1 MGDVDNVGD
10 VFDNRDADM
19 QICTYGNVVVLE
31 KLQMIRMLLVKVMP
45 DMLCQDPED
54 PDGYGECHKSRFPAV
69 NISHSLGKTT
79 RLSTGVLLA
88 YCTQ

>member
-1 MGDVDNVGD
+1 
-10 VFDNRDADM
+10 M

-79 RLSTGVLLA
+79 RLSTCTGVLLA